1 MTILEA
7 LKQLLGSKADEEVD
21 TTTKP
26 DETDTGKE
34 DETKEKEDDTKEKED
49 DTKEKEETV
58 KKEETKEKVK
68 SADNEKES
76 KDKVNDRSEDNK
88 DKALENKDNSSTD
101 GGETMELF
109 EDGWFNS
116 ETGEIDESKI
126 KNQEVL
132 SAIQSITGR
141 YKKEKEDRMIAD
153 SLNDELKNYSLNVSE
168 DTLRKVLDMT
178 NVKIDKD
185 GKVVG
190 IKEALE
196 NLKTAEPGFFKDK
209 EKESNPLNEG
219 FNPVEKKNT
228 DSIGSFSQAFKLMEE
243 IS

>member
-1 MTILEA
+1 M
-7 LKQLLGSKADEEVD
+7 V
-21 TTTKP
+21 
-26 DETDTGKE
+26 
-34 DETKEKEDDTKEKED
+34 
-49 DTKEKEETV
+49 
-58 KKEETKEKVK
+58 
-68 SADNEKES
+68 
-76 KDKVNDRSEDNK
+76 
-88 DKALENKDNSSTD
+88 
-101 GGETMELF
+101 LF

-126 KNQEVL
+126 KNPEVL

-228 DSIGSFSQAFKLMEE
+228 DNIGSFSQAFKLMEE

>member
-26 DETDTGKE
+26 DETDNGKE
-34 DETKEKEDDTKEKED
+34 DEKEKEDDTKEKED
-49 DTKEKEETV
+49 DTKE
-58 KKEETKEKVK
+58 KEETKEKVK

-88 DKALENKDNSSTD
+88 DKALENKDSSGND
-101 GGETMELF
+101 GGEAMVLF

>member
-1 MTILEA
+1 MTLMEV
-7 LKQLLGSKADEEVD
+7 LRQLLGSKADEEVD

-26 DETDTGKE
+26 DETNNGKE
-34 DETKEKEDDTKEKED
+34 DQG
-49 DTKEKEETV
+49 KEKEETV
-58 KKEETKEKVK
+58 EKEKETKEEVK

-76 KDKVNDRSEDNK
+76 KDKVNDGSEDSK
-88 DKALENKDNSSTD
+88 DKTLENKDSSGND
-101 GGETMELF
+101 GGEAMVLF

-126 KNQEVL
+126 KNPEVL

-228 DSIGSFSQAFKLMEE
+228 DNIGSFSQAFKLMEE

>member
-1 MTILEA
+1 MTLLEM

-26 DETDTGKE
+26 DETDNGKE
-34 DETKEKEDDTKEKED
+34 DDSKEKEDDSKEKED
-49 DTKEKEETV
+49 DSKEKE
-58 KKEETKEKVK
+58 KETKVDVK
-68 SADNEKES
+68 PADNEKES
-76 KDKVNDRSEDNK
+76 KDNVSSDKESK
-88 DKALENKDNSSTD
+88 DKTLENKDSSSND

>member
-26 DETDTGKE
+26 DETDNGKE
-34 DETKEKEDDTKEKED
+34 G
-49 DTKEKEETV
+49 KEKEETV
-58 KKEETKEKVK
+58 EKEETLEKEKETKEEVK
-68 SADNEKES
+68 KADNEKES
-76 KDKVNDRSEDNK
+76 KDKVNDGSEDSK
-88 DKALENKDNSSTD
+88 DKTLENKDSSGND
-101 GGETMELF
+101 GGEAMELF

-168 DTLRKVLDMT
+168 DTLRKVLDMS

-228 DSIGSFSQAFKLMEE
+228 DNIGSFSQAFKLMEE

>member
-1 MTILEA
+1 MTLLEM

-26 DETDTGKE
+26 DETDSGKE
-34 DETKEKEDDTKEKED
+34 DDSKEKEDDS
-49 DTKEKEETV
+49 KEKEETV
-58 KKEETKEKVK
+58 EKEKETKEEGKK
-68 SADNEKES
+68 ADNEKES
-76 KDKVNDRSEDNK
+76 KDKVNDRSEDSK
-88 DKALENKDNSSTD
+88 DKTLENKDNSGTD

>member
-1 MTILEA
+1 MEVLR
-7 LKQLLGSKADEEVD
+7 QLLGSKADEEVD

-26 DETDTGKE
+26 DETDNG
-34 DETKEKEDDTKEKED
+34 KEDDTKEKED
-49 DTKEKEETV
+49 DTKEKEDDSKE
-58 KKEETKEKVK
+58 KEETLEKEK
-68 SADNEKES
+68 SADSEKES
-76 KDKVNDRSEDNK
+76 KDKVNDGSEDSK
-88 DKALENKDNSSTD
+88 DKTLENKDSSGND

-126 KNQEVL
+126 KNPEVL

-196 NLKTAEPGFFKDK
+196 NLKKAEPGFFKDK

>member
-26 DETDTGKE
+26 DETDNGKE
-34 DETKEKEDDTKEKED
+34 DDSKEKEDDS
-49 DTKEKEETV
+49 KEKEETLE
-58 KKEETKEKVK
+58 KEK

-76 KDKVNDRSEDNK
+76 KDKVNDRSEESK
-88 DKALENKDNSSTD
+88 DKTLENKDSSGND

-126 KNQEVL
+126 KNPEVL

>member
-26 DETDTGKE
+26 DETDNGKE
-34 DETKEKEDDTKEKED
+34 DETKEKEETLEKEK
-49 DTKEKEETV
+49 
-58 KKEETKEKVK
+58 ETKEKVK
-68 SADNEKES
+68 PADNEKES
-76 KDKVNDRSEDNK
+76 KDKVNDGSEDSK
-88 DKALENKDNSSTD
+88 DKTLENKDSSGND
-101 GGETMELF
+101 GGETMDLF

-126 KNQEVL
+126 KNPEVL

>member
-26 DETDTGKE
+26 DETDNGKE
-34 DETKEKEDDTKEKED
+34 DDSKEKEDDSKEKED
-49 DTKEKEETV
+49 DSKEKE
-58 KKEETKEKVK
+58 KETKVDVK
-68 SADNEKES
+68 PADNEKDSKDNVSSDKES
-76 KDKVNDRSEDNK
+76 KDKT
-88 DKALENKDNSSTD
+88 LENKDSSNNG

>member
-26 DETDTGKE
+26 DETDNGKE
-34 DETKEKEDDTKEKED
+34 DEKEKEDDTKEKED
-49 DTKEKEETV
+49 ETKEKEETLE
-58 KKEETKEKVK
+58 KEKETKEKVK
-68 SADNEKES
+68 SEDNEKES
-76 KDKVNDRSEDNK
+76 KDKVNDRSEESK
-88 DKALENKDNSSTD
+88 DKTLENKDNSGTD

>member
-7 LKQLLGSKADEEVD
+7 LKQLLGSKADEEVN

-26 DETDTGKE
+26 DETDNGKE
-34 DETKEKEDDTKEKED
+34 DETKEKEETLEKEKE
-49 DTKEKEETV
+49 TKEEV
-58 KKEETKEKVK
+58 KK
-68 SADNEKES
+68 ADNEKES
-76 KDKVNDRSEDNK
+76 KDKVNDRSEDSK
-88 DKALENKDNSSTD
+88 DKTLENKDNSGTD
-101 GGETMELF
+101 GGETMVLF

-126 KNQEVL
+126 KNPEVL

>member
-34 DETKEKEDDTKEKED
+34 DETKEKEETLEKEK
-49 DTKEKEETV
+49 
-58 KKEETKEKVK
+58 ETKEKVK